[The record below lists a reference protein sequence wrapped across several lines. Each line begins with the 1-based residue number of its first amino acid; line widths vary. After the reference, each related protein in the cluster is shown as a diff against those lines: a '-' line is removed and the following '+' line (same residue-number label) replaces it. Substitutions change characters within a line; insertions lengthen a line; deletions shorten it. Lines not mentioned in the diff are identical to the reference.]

1 MANTASAKKQARKNI
16 KRRVVNLNRM
26 SALKTAIK
34 KVVTAVQEKKSAH
47 DVAVLFDAAQSH
59 IARAANKGVLHAN
72 TARRK
77 IGRLAKSIA
86 QNQ

>member
-1 MANTASAKKQARKNI
+1 MANITSAKKQARQNI

-34 KVVTAVQEKKSAH
+34 KVMVAVQEKKSAQEVTLLVQ
-47 DVAVLFDAAQSH
+47 VAESQ
-59 IARAANKGVLHAN
+59 IARAAGKGVLHAN

-77 IGRLAKSIA
+77 ISRLARTVT
-86 QNQ
+86 Q